1 MILKFIPN
9 RLALIVLL
17 SACSVILISMGLRQT
32 FGLFFKAFEEGIG
45 CTRTEFGL
53 AIGIQMLFWG
63 FFAPVF
69 GFLADKFGGSKAVFL
84 GFIIFGVG
92 IYMLY
97 AGPNTGIFFQ
107 ISLGVL
113 IGIALGA
120 TAIGVP
126 VSEVGKHFPNETR
139 TLATGYV
146 TAAASVGY
154 FLSPLFT
161 QYSLGSVGWEQTLK
175 YFMYFIGLGLISS
188 LFLLPSKKIIN
199 SSQADRDQT
208 FSDAIKEALNHK
220 GYVLLVLG
228 FFVCGFQ
235 ITLVGTHVPGYMQ
248 DRGMD
253 GWSATIILALIGL
266 FNIFGTLGMG
276 YLGTKYRKKNLL
288 SILYSLRAIS
298 ICIFI
303 FSPPSLINSIIFGI
317 TFGLLWLSTVPPT
330 NGIVAQIFGTK
341 YLSTL
346 FGIVFLCH
354 QFGAFAGAYLGGYF
368 YDLYG
373 SYDYAWYIA
382 IALSIFATIVHYP
395 IDEKPIKRDF
405 KLAK

>member
-1 MILKFIPN
+1 MQKFFPN
-9 RLALIVLL
+9 RLSLIVLV

-32 FGLFFKAFEEGIG
+32 FGLFFEAFENGLG
-45 CTRTEFGL
+45 VTRTEFGL

-69 GFLADKFGGSKAVFL
+69 GILADKFGGNKAVFL
-84 GFIIFGVG
+84 GFLVFALGIF
-92 IYMLY
+92 MLY
-97 AGPNTGIFFQ
+97 SGPNTGIYFQ
-107 ISLGVL
+107 IALGVL
-113 IGIALGA
+113 VGIALGA

-139 TLATGYV
+139 TIATGVV

-154 FLSPLFT
+154 FLSPLLT
-161 QYSLGSVGWEQTLK
+161 KYSLVQFDWVDTLK
-175 YFMYFIGLGLISS
+175 YFMIFIFCGLIVS
-188 LFLLPSKKIIN
+188 LFLFPAKTLIN

-208 FSDAIKEALNHK
+208 FLSALQEAFSHK

-235 ITLVGTHVPGYMQ
+235 ITLVGTHIPGYMQ
-248 DRGMD
+248 DRGME
-253 GWSATIILALIGL
+253 GWSATIILALIGF

-276 YLGTKYRKKNLL
+276 YLGTKYKKKNLL

-303 FSPPSLINSIIFGI
+303 FSPPSMINSIIFGV

-354 QFGAFAGAYLGGYF
+354 QFGAFAGAFLGGYF
-368 YDLYG
+368 FDNYG
-373 SYDYAWYIA
+373 SYDYAWYMA
-382 IALSIFATIVHYP
+382 IALSIFATFIHYP
-395 IDEKPIKRDF
+395 INENRIQRVDNTI
-405 KLAK
+405 